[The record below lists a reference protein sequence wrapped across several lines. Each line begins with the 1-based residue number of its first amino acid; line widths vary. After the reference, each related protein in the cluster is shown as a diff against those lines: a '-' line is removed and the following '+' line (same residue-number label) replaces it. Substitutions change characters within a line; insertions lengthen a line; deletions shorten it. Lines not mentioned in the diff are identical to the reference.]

1 MTPDDAQG
9 EHVAEQ
15 VRILCGA
22 YADLLDG
29 LADAA
34 REMEGPG
41 KLAAVERAL
50 GAVVRFVQGD
60 ANAFAAGAHLPL
72 IALARAVNDLRAG
85 SLPELFNV
93 PPTANR
99 PAGTAFGMAR
109 GQAAA
114 AVAILEDAGMQPA
127 DAAAFVAAEL
137 ARHGIVQPDGKTEG
151 EAIAPSL
158 VRRWRQDV
166 RQGKAQRLSAQAFR
180 AAFDAELQRRE
191 RHGHGDPGMPETI
204 ADAQGRA
211 ARLVASLAMWFG
223 PSR

>member
-1 MTPDDAQG
+1 MTPDNAHG
-9 EHVAEQ
+9 EHVPEQ

-22 YADLLDG
+22 YADLLDS
-29 LADAA
+29 LTDAA
-34 REMEGPG
+34 RDLRGPDA
-41 KLAAVERAL
+41 LAAVERAL

-60 ANAFAAGAHLPL
+60 ATAFAAGAHLPL
-72 IALARAVNDLRAG
+72 IALARALNDLRAG
-85 SLPELFNV
+85 SPPELFTV

-114 AVAILEDAGMQPA
+114 AVAILEDAGMRPA

-137 ARHGIVQPDGKTEG
+137 ARHAIVQPDGKRDG

-166 RQGKAQRLSAQAFR
+166 RQGKAQRLTAQAFR
-180 AAFDAELQRRE
+180 AAFDGELQRQE
-191 RHGHGDPGMPETI
+191 RHGHGDPGTPETI
-204 ADAQGRA
+204 AAAQDRA

>member
-9 EHVAEQ
+9 EHIGEQ

-29 LADAA
+29 LTDAA
-34 REMEGPG
+34 RAMEGAD

-60 ANAFAAGAHLPL
+60 HAAFAAGAHLPL
-72 IALARAVNDLRAG
+72 IALARAINDLRMG
-85 SLPELFNV
+85 SPPDLFDV

-114 AVAILEDAGMQPA
+114 AVAILEDAGVQPNE
-127 DAAAFVAAEL
+127 AAAFVAAEM
-137 ARHGIVQPDGKTEG
+137 ARRGIVQPDGKRQG

-166 RQGKAQRLSAQAFR
+166 RQGKAQRMATQAYR
-180 AAFDAELQRRE
+180 AAMEAELQRRT
-191 RHGHGDPGMPETI
+191 RLGAGDPGTPDTI
-204 ADAQGRA
+204 AAAQDRA

>member
-29 LADAA
+29 LTAAA
-34 REMEGPG
+34 REMEGPD

-137 ARHGIVQPDGKTEG
+137 ARHGIAQPDGKREG
-151 EAIAPSL
+151 EAIGPSL

-166 RQGKAQRLSAQAFR
+166 RQGKAQRMATQAYR
-180 AAFDAELQRRE
+180 AAIEAELQRRA
-191 RHGHGDPGMPETI
+191 RLGAGDPGTPDTI
-204 ADAQGRA
+204 AAAQDQA
-211 ARLVASLAMWFG
+211 ARLVASLAIWFA